1 MPKPAGKEA
10 DVILASSET
19 NMNLLYAIGMRVPDP
34 ILFFRVR
41 GRKYLVASDL
51 EIGRA
56 RAQAKVHHVLPFSKY
71 RKRLVKRGKENPS
84 AVDVAIEVLIERGIK
99 RARVPAD
106 FPVMAA
112 DRMRRAGIG
121 VKPVE
126 EPYWPERVVK
136 SAGEID
142 AIRTAAMLT
151 GEAIDAGID
160 LIRRSKPSH
169 GKLRLDGR
177 PLTSERV
184 RTAIDFAL
192 MERGLVG
199 QNTIVAGGDDAVD
212 PHNVGSGPLKAGFPV
227 IIDCFPRSTA
237 TGYHADI
244 TRTVYR
250 GRPSKRLR
258 EMWDAVRDGQ
268 QLGCEMIR
276 PGVPGKDVHKAI
288 QALFEERGFKTGP
301 VDGMMQGF
309 FHGTGHGLGLDVH
322 EAPFFS
328 ARKAPLT
335 EGMVVTVEPGLYYP
349 GVGGIRIEDD
359 VAVTPTGHENLV
371 ALPKTFIV

>member
-1 MPKPAGKEA
+1 MPKRAGKEA

-19 NMNLLYAIGMRVPDP
+19 NMDLYYAIRMRVPDP

-56 RAQAKVHHVLPFSKY
+56 RAEASVHHVLPFSKY
-71 RKRLVKRGKENPS
+71 RKRLVKRGVENPS
-84 AVDVAIEVLIERGIK
+84 ATDVAIEVLTDRGIK
-99 RARVPAD
+99 TARVPAD

-112 DRMRRAGIG
+112 DRMRRAGIS

-126 EPYWPERVVK
+126 APYWPKRVLK
-136 SAGEID
+136 SAMEID
-142 AIRTAAMLT
+142 AIRTAATLT

-160 LIRRSKPSH
+160 LIRRSKPTR
-169 GKLRLDGR
+169 GKLRLEGMD
-177 PLTSERV
+177 LTSEAV
-184 RTAIDFAL
+184 RAAIDYAL

-199 QNTIVAGGDDAVD
+199 RNTIVAGGEHAVD
-212 PHNVGSGPLKAGFPV
+212 PHNVGSGPLPSGFPI
-227 IIDCFPRSTA
+227 IIDCFPQSTA

-268 QLGCEMIR
+268 KLGCEMIR

-288 QALFEERGFKTGP
+288 QDLFEARGFTTGP
-301 VDGMMQGF
+301 VNGRMQGF

-328 ARKAPLT
+328 AQSAPLK

-349 GVGGIRIEDD
+349 GIGGIRIEDD
-359 VAVTPTGHENLV
+359 VAVTATGHENLV
-371 ALPKTFIV
+371 DMPKTFVV